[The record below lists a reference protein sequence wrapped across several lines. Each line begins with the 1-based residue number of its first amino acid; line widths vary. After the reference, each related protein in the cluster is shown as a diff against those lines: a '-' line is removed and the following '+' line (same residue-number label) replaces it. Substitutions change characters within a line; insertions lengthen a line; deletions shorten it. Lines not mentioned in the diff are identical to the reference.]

1 MKKMY
6 FRRCLV
12 IMISLVLLFGIV
24 PIGTVTASEAS
35 NQFAGGSGTTTD
47 PYLIENKE
55 QLNNVRNYL
64 NANFKM
70 IADIYFNDTDFAQG
84 GAFYNNGIGWEPIGN
99 NSEAVFSGNFDGNGF
114 SISGLYINAT
124 HVESDVYIGMFGY
137 MSGIVQNLTIIDSEI
152 NVLCDSQN
160 QSADYIDIYVG
171 MLAGWGNA
179 INCHNY
185 GTVDISYKAPA
196 IGCYI
201 EVGGIIGYGS
211 AVKCSNFGD
220 ISAVNPTTG
229 TGYIYISA
237 GGIVGH
243 TSTSELCK
251 NSGNIYV
258 DSERTHYSDL
268 KVGGIA
274 GVSKVVNES
283 YNLGSITVPN
293 SSNYNSAGGISGNGN
308 NFDKCF
314 NTGAVDAGSG
324 TDSAGIVGYVTG
336 VGKIS
341 DCFNTARI
349 DGSSS
354 AGIVAEASTNVTVEN
369 CYNMGEIQKAFSIGY
384 GIFGGTAGRSV
395 INNCYCLDTASKAN
409 TYSTVCTADE
419 MLSKETYAGFDFDNV
434 WQMDTDSD
442 YQWPQLRKIPI
453 SGLLTDINECDV
465 TISKTQVEYTES
477 WPTVI
482 VKDHGYTL
490 EKDKDYFVE
499 YSSEGIG
506 NAEICIYGSG
516 EYFKTCKV
524 NYEIVKFNMANAV
537 LMTPPKPISGGGS
550 VSSSFAIKNFVFD
563 GTPKTQDEFRVWSCY
578 GGVIPEEYYDISYKN
593 NINVGTATLIIT
605 GKGDYYTG
613 TIEKE
618 FKIEPRPVESIKIIT
633 LPTKM
638 SYKKGTDSL
647 DITGGKIC
655 VYYKDGDSETINM
668 TEDMVSGYDNSLV
681 GSQAIRVRYGGESD
695 TYYIRVYEGMR
706 GDINGDE
713 KITITDMLAV
723 KAHILGKSTLTDIN
737 TAAKADTNQD
747 GKITITD
754 FIQIKAHILGKSTII
769 Q

>member
-1 MKKMY
+1 MKKIY

-24 PIGTVTASEAS
+24 PIGTVTASET
-35 NQFAGGSGTTTD
+35 NEFAGGSGTTAD

-70 IADIYFNDTDFAQG
+70 IADIYFDDTDFADG
-84 GAFYNNGIGWEPIGN
+84 GAFYNNGIGWEPIGSN
-99 NSEAVFSGNFDGNGF
+99 PYVSFSGTFDGNGF
-114 SISGLYINAT
+114 SVSGLYINAS

-137 MSGIVQNLTIIDSEI
+137 MSGMVQNLTIIDSEI
-152 NVLCDSQN
+152 SVLCDSQN
-160 QSADYIDIYVG
+160 QSEDYIDIYVG
-171 MLAGWGNA
+171 TLAGWGNA

-185 GTVDISYKAPA
+185 GTVDISYKTPA

-243 TSTSELCK
+243 TTTSELCK

-308 NFDKCF
+308 KFDKCF

-324 TDSAGIVGYVTG
+324 TDSAGIVGYITDRG
-336 VGKIS
+336 TIS
-341 DCFNTARI
+341 NCFNIARI

-369 CYNMGEIQKAFSIGY
+369 CYNMGDIQSVFSIGY

-409 TYSTVCTADE
+409 TYSTACTADE

-442 YQWPQLRKIPI
+442 YQWPQLRNIPI

-477 WPTVI
+477 RPIVI
-482 VKDHGYTL
+482 VKDNGYTL

-499 YSSEGIG
+499 YLSEGIG

-537 LMTPPKPISGGGS
+537 LKTPPKPIPGGGS
-550 VSSSFAIKNFVFD
+550 VSSSFHIKNFVFD
-563 GTPKTQDEFRVWSCY
+563 GTPKTQDDFRVWSCY

-593 NINVGTATLIIT
+593 NVNVGTATLVIT

-613 TIEKE
+613 TLEKE

-638 SYKKGTDSL
+638 SYKKGVDSL
-647 DITGGKIC
+647 DITGGEISVC
-655 VYYKDGDSETINM
+655 YKDGDSETINI
-668 TEDMVSGYDNSLV
+668 TEDMVSGFDNSLV

-737 TAAKADTNQD
+737 NATKADTNQD